1 MRRTL
6 VSWSPEDTF
15 QHVNLTELELLRLGL
30 WQAVSPPATSLAECC
45 AHVKE
50 AWEANKAPR
59 FNIKLPPRYNDA
71 YHVAGDGV
79 AVPVVRHLAAEI
91 LEPLAQAARRT
102 DAAAIAAE

>member
-1 MRRTL
+1 L
-6 VSWSPEDTF
+6 PDSY
-15 QHVNLTELELLRLGL
+15 
-30 WQAVSPPATSLAECC
+30 
-45 AHVKE
+45 
-50 AWEANKAPR
+50 
-59 FNIKLPPRYNDA
+59 KLPARYNDA